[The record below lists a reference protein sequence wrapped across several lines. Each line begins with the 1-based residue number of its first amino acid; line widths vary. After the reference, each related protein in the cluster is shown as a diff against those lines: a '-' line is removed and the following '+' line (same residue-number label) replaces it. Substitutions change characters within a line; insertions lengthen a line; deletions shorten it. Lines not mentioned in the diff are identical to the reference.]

1 MSDAALIRIANA
13 LERMS
18 PAPLE
23 APDVA
28 EAEAFLWHTSPDQL
42 EPIAKVSRVEFDL
55 LVGMPRAKRRVFS
68 SKTSRDRSMPTSR
81 SRSTRDTLAIGSN

>member
-23 APDVA
+23 APDFA
-28 EAEAFLWHTSPDQL
+28 EAEAFLWHTSPD
-42 EPIAKVSRVEFDL
+42 
-55 LVGMPRAKRRVFS
+55 
-68 SKTSRDRSMPTSR
+68 
-81 SRSTRDTLAIGSN
+81 

>member
-1 MSDAALIRIANA
+1 MTDATLRRIADA

-23 APDVA
+23 APDFA

-42 EPIAKVSRVEFDL
+42 EP
-55 LVGMPRAKRRVFS
+55 
-68 SKTSRDRSMPTSR
+68 
-81 SRSTRDTLAIGSN
+81 